1 MGRTRSPAVAG
12 AFYPEDPAILSEAVR
27 GFVSGAPETGGAPPK
42 ALIAPHAGFVYSGPV
57 AGTAYRCLAPL
68 RDRIRR
74 VVLLGPSHRVAFRG
88 IAAPTSDRFE
98 TPLGVVPVDRRALA
112 AIEELPQVVF
122 RDDAHR
128 LEHSLEVQLP
138 LLQLVLGDFELAP
151 LVVGSAHPEEVAEVL
166 ERLWGGDE
174 TLIVVS
180 SDLSHDHDY
189 ERARVMDARTSR
201 AIESLRPESIG
212 YEDAC
217 GAEPVRGLLVAARA
231 HGLTARAIDVRSSGD
246 TAGPRDRVVGY
257 GAYVFA

>member
-1 MGRTRSPAVAG
+1 MVRTRSPAVAG
-12 AFYPEDPAILSEAVR
+12 AFYPDDRAVLSEAVR
-27 GFVSGAPETGGAPPK
+27 GYVSSASAVEGAPPK

-98 TPLGVVPVDRRALA
+98 TPLGVVSVDRKAFGA
-112 AIEELPQVVF
+112 VEDLPQLVF

-138 LLQLVLGDFELAP
+138 FLQIVLGDFALVP
-151 LVVGSAHPEEVAEVL
+151 LVVGEANAEEVAEVL
-166 ERLWGGDE
+166 DRLWDGDE

-180 SDLSHDHDY
+180 SDLSHYHDY
-189 ERARVMDARTSR
+189 ERARALDARTTR
-201 AIESLRPESIG
+201 AIESLQPEAIDF
-212 YEDAC
+212 EDAC
-217 GAEPVRGLLVAARA
+217 GAAPVRGLLVAARA
-231 HGLTARAIDVRSSGD
+231 RGMTARAIDVRSSGD